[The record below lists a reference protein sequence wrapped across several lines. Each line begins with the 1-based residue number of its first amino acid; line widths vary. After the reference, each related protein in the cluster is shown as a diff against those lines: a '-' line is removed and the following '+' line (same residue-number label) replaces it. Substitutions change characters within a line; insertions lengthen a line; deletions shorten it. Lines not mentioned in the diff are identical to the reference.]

1 MKKNIKKMFYK
12 KKAEIIISEIN
23 QESIILEISSGIYF
37 KTNYVGTF
45 ILDFINEKKSF
56 FEILDKTSQNF
67 NVTKEHCINDVQDFL
82 NILIKKNLVEIS
94 DK

>member
-56 FEILDKTSQNF
+56 FEK
-67 NVTKEHCINDVQDFL
+67 
-82 NILIKKNLVEIS
+82 
-94 DK
+94 